1 MVNRKNIGSEKRKR
15 YTRLHPRGIKRGGRP
30 YKELKK

>member
-15 YTRLHPRGIKRGGRP
+15 YTLLHPRKNKRGGRP
-30 YKELKK
+30 YKETK